1 MQLGENL
8 MFFQNLKSYTVT
20 ESNGREHEAKLQC
33 SCCMQQMRCNTKIS
47 TTVGIFYMAPCKNLR
62 QQQQETHITGYVTNL
77 HALTPFLDRDLIN
90 KLSAEYSFATS
101 VNFSFPKI
109 KIFEQNEDPTLS
121 AAFKTLET
129 PQIRLDAVINQTL
142 EDGIIFKSESDKII
156 YDLQKLGLQL
166 QSQFSWSSLTS
177 WITNPFS
184 LPTNLCIIVML
195 AAIVY
200 LFFRVRSL
208 AAMII
213 MLQQVRPVEVQTISF
228 QQQLEEF
235 LRQKQEKITTP
246 TTFFNIPFKYEP
258 QVSRDFHVLD
268 LFILL
273 TIIAICLYLLWRN
286 FRRRQQAH
294 TFEIVLEIV
303 NRYDRV
309 KISLIELPHTADS
322 YVFSASE
329 FISHLS
335 LRGLQ
340 KPKLHIH
347 WPTLKIKHRLL
358 AMNIDLPPIHSVS
371 YWTACKL
378 RKILS
383 SNYEVLLFTRQ
394 LNTNIYQIVP
404 LLGSTW
410 NSLQIDRPTQGD
422 RPMRVTQSLMLAASD
437 VPHYV

>member
-1 MQLGENL
+1 
-8 MFFQNLKSYTVT
+8 
-20 ESNGREHEAKLQC
+20 
-33 SCCMQQMRCNTKIS
+33 
-47 TTVGIFYMAPCKNLR
+47 
-62 QQQQETHITGYVTNL
+62 
-77 HALTPFLDRDLIN
+77 
-90 KLSAEYSFATS
+90 
-101 VNFSFPKI
+101 
-109 KIFEQNEDPTLS
+109 
-121 AAFKTLET
+121 
-129 PQIRLDAVINQTL
+129 
-142 EDGIIFKSESDKII
+142 
-156 YDLQKLGLQL
+156 
-166 QSQFSWSSLTS
+166 
-177 WITNPFS
+177 
-184 LPTNLCIIVML
+184 
-195 AAIVY
+195 
-200 LFFRVRSL
+200 
-208 AAMII
+208 MII
-213 MLQQVRPVEVQTISF
+213 MLQQVRPVAVQTISF
-228 QQQLEEF
+228 QRQLEEF
-235 LRQKQEKITTP
+235 LRQKSEKISTP

-309 KISLIELPHTADS
+309 KISLMKLPHTADS

-329 FISHLS
+329 FISYLS

-358 AMNIDLPPIHSVS
+358 AMTIDLPPIHSVS

-410 NSLQIDRPTQGD
+410 NSLQSGRPTQAE
-422 RPMRVTQSLMLAASD
+422 RPMQVTQSLMLSASD